1 MREVLIDGIRYVPEP
16 QRVTSAQTIGAFL
29 CQHRKRLRMSLKVAA
44 GKLGMSVS
52 SLHGL
57 ENGTT
62 PGLDTSVRLAD
73 FYGFKLEELAE
84 RVRSKQP
91 TTARPARAKEPT

>member
-1 MREVLIDGIRYVPEP
+1 
-16 QRVTSAQTIGAFL
+16 
-29 CQHRKRLRMSLKVAA
+29 
-44 GKLGMSVS
+44 MSVS

>member
-16 QRVTSAQTIGAFL
+16 QRIASVQTMGAFL
-29 CQHRKRLRMSLKVAA
+29 RQHRKRLRMSLKVAA

-57 ENGTT
+57 ENGSM
-62 PGLDTSVRLAD
+62 PGLTTAVRLAD
-73 FYGFKLEELAE
+73 FYGFSLDELAE
-84 RVRSKQP
+84 RVRGGS
-91 TTARPARAKEPT
+91 